1 MKIRLLI
8 ALVSASLLASTQAE
22 DDTDNDYIKTWK
34 GAARLQRLE
43 KKQSTRDLLAVY
55 PVFTSAT
62 PLSRVAGEVLRRDAF
77 KRFDVLEKESRGT
90 AKNLGLQAGMK
101 YQLDDKPTLVLFKP
115 AQLISV
121 TTLTYTF
128 EGGVHGFYY
137 STPYN
142 FGFASRP
149 VKGQVKNRMNPA
161 KPVRLRL
168 LDFFSDGKGV
178 RSRLRR
184 QIFDKLRAT
193 KGSDAEATWTLDGT
207 VKVVTDNQLENFVA
221 ERGGLRWFFSPY
233 SMGPYSSGE
242 IEVLLSP
249 RELGN
254 SFRAG
259 LLR

>member
-1 MKIRLLI
+1 MKIRLS
-8 ALVSASLLASTQAE
+8 ALAGASLLFSTLALAQSE
-22 DDTDNDYIKTWK
+22 QDTSNNYIKTWK
-34 GAARLQRLE
+34 GIARLQRLE
-43 KKQSTRDLLAVY
+43 KKQATRDLLAVY
-55 PVFTSAT
+55 PLFPSPS
-62 PLSRVAGEVLRRDAF
+62 PLARVAGEVLKRDAF
-77 KRFDVLEKESRGT
+77 KRFGALEKASRGT
-90 AKNLGLQAGMK
+90 AKTLGLEVGMK
-101 YQLDDKPTLVLFKP
+101 YQLEDTPSLVLFKP

-121 TTLTYTF
+121 TTMTYSY

-142 FGFASRP
+142 FGFTSRA
-149 VKGQVKNRMNPA
+149 VKGRRHQEV
-161 KPVRLRL
+161 PVRLRL
-168 LDFFSDGKGV
+168 LDFFTNGKGV
-178 RSRLRR
+178 RERVRR

-249 RELGN
+249 LELG
-254 SFRAG
+254 STFRAG